1 MPELLLHHVSL
12 VVTDLQRSLAFYR
25 DVIGLAQIP
34 RPPIPVPGI
43 WLGCGDRQIHL
54 ILYTPGTFRSKPID
68 IADAHFAFR
77 TDDFEATLN
86 GLKAQGFSETA
97 AEDDPKRLFVNRT
110 SAAGFLQLY
119 VLDPDRNIVEIN
131 AAPMA

>member
-1 MPELLLHHVSL
+1 MPELMLHHVSL
-12 VVTDLQRSLAFYR
+12 VVTDLERSLAFYR
-25 DVIGLAQIP
+25 DVIGLQQME

-43 WLGCGDRQIHL
+43 WLACGDRQIHL

-77 TDDFEATLN
+77 TDDFD
-86 GLKAQGFSETA
+86 GYVDKLKSRGFDENA
-97 AEDDPKRLFVNRT
+97 AEDDPKRMFINLK
-110 SAAGFLQLY
+110 SAAGFKQVYL
-119 VLDPDRNIVEIN
+119 LDPDRNIVEIN

>member
-1 MPELLLHHVSL
+1 MTELMLHHVSL
-12 VVTDLQRSLAFYR
+12 VVTDLERSLMFYR
-25 DVIGLAQIP
+25 DVIGLPHIP

-54 ILYTPGTFRSKPID
+54 IHYPPGTFRSNPAID

-77 TDDFEATLN
+77 TDDFEAVVD
-86 GLKAQGFSETA
+86 GLKAHGFSETA
-97 AEDDPKRLFVNRT
+97 AEDDPKRLFVNRK
-110 SAAGFLQLY
+110 SAAGFPQVY

-131 AAPMA
+131 AAP